1 MEYTET
7 LTITVEINGESVE
20 ETVPSSMLLSTFLRD
35 KQNLTGVHRGCE
47 SVKCG
52 ACTVEVDGEV
62 VKSCNMLAVQADN
75 TAITT
80 IEGVG
85 SRTELHPIQESFWKN
100 NGMQCGFCT
109 PGFVMTSRQLLNET
123 ETEELTQAEIATEI
137 SGHICRCTGYTKI
150 VESIE
155 DAAAKMEDS

>member
-1 MEYTET
+1 MEFKET
-7 LTITVEINGESVE
+7 LTINVEINGDPVE
-20 ETVPSSMLLSTFLRD
+20 DTIPSSMLLSTFLREN
-35 KQNLTGVHRGCE
+35 QNLTGVHRGCE

-52 ACTVEVDGEV
+52 ACTVEIDGVV
-62 VKSCNMLAVQADN
+62 VKSCNVLAVQVDN
-75 TAITT
+75 KAITT

-109 PGFVMTSRQLLNET
+109 PGFVMTTRQLLNENDDMAQ
-123 ETEELTQAEIATEI
+123 EEIAKEI

-150 VESIE
+150 IESIE
-155 DAAAKMEDS
+155 DAAATMEDK

>member
-1 MEYTET
+1 MEFKET
-7 LTITVEINGESVE
+7 LTINVEINGDPVE
-20 ETVPSSMLLSTFLRD
+20 DTIPSSMLLSTFLREN
-35 KQNLTGVHRGCE
+35 QNLTGVHRGCE

-52 ACTVEVDGEV
+52 ACTVEIDGVV
-62 VKSCNMLAVQADN
+62 VKSCNVLAVQVDN
-75 TAITT
+75 KAITT

-109 PGFVMTSRQLLNET
+109 PGFVMTTRQLLNENDDM
-123 ETEELTQAEIATEI
+123 TQEEIAKEI

-150 VESIE
+150 IESIE
-155 DAAAKMEDS
+155 DAAATMEDK

>member
-1 MEYTET
+1 MTFEEA
-7 LTITVEINGESVE
+7 LTISVEINGNEVE
-20 ETVPSSMLLSTFLRD
+20 QTVPSSMLLSTFLRD

-52 ACTVEVDGEV
+52 ACTVEMDGEV
-62 VKSCNMLAVQADN
+62 VKSCNLLAVQADN
-75 TAITT
+75 REITT

-123 ETEELTQAEIATEI
+123 ESGELTQEEIAKEI

-150 VESIE
+150 IESIE
-155 DAAAKMEDS
+155 DAAATMEDD